1 MSAKLQ
7 QKPLRNSD
15 PPQNE
20 TAQQAT
26 EDAGVR
32 NKGTKNKK
40 NSEAPLFFFSFWT
53 HERPDQVG
61 NRKKTKK
68 FASGFKASN
77 PLIMR
82 SIFRIRIQSKLT
94 KQIRT

>member
-40 NSEAPLFFFSFWT
+40 NSEAPLFFFLFGLMRGQIKWAT
-53 HERPDQVG
+53 G
-61 NRKKTKK
+61 KKLKNLLVVLRQ
-68 FASGFKASN
+68 AI
-77 PLIMR
+77 L
-82 SIFRIRIQSKLT
+82 
-94 KQIRT
+94 